1 MPQMR
6 SKGGAPPRTPP
17 GGFAPWT
24 PTKGEPLEP
33 FTGSVGRG
41 RGRVGRVSVPPLAR
55 GGTDT
60 RPTRPLPLPTLPV
73 MESRGCASGGGSRGA
88 TPPLAGCGAEPRPC
102 FTCAMMSGK
111 RRADQLLVERG
122 LAESRTRA
130 QALILAGTVFSGERR
145 IDKAGDLLAG
155 DTPLALRGQDHPWV
169 SRGGLKL
176 DHALRH
182 FGLSPAGLV
191 CLDVGASTGGFTDV
205 LLAHG
210 AARVHAVDVG
220 HGQLAWKLRTD
231 PRVVVHERTNARY
244 LDAAAIAEPIEAL
257 VCDASFIGLATLLP
271 AALALCVPGAWA
283 VALIKPQFEAGRA
296 AVGRKGVVRDP
307 AVHAA
312 VCARVRAWWAGLP
325 GWRVLGI
332 TESPITGP
340 EGNKEFLIAARRG

>member
-1 MPQMR
+1 M
-6 SKGGAPPRTPP
+6 
-17 GGFAPWT
+17 
-24 PTKGEPLEP
+24 
-33 FTGSVGRG
+33 
-41 RGRVGRVSVPPLAR
+41 
-55 GGTDT
+55 D
-60 RPTRPLPLPTLPV
+60 
-73 MESRGCASGGGSRGA
+73 
-88 TPPLAGCGAEPRPC
+88 
-102 FTCAMMSGK
+102 
-111 RRADQLLVERG
+111 RG
-122 LAESRTRA
+122 LVESRTRA
-130 QALILAGTVFSGERR
+130 QALILAGKVFSGERR
-145 IDKAGDLLAG
+145 VAKAGDLLAG
-155 DTPLALRGQDHPWV
+155 EAPLEVRGQDHPWV

-220 HGQLAWKLRTD
+220 HGQLAWRLRTD

-244 LDAAAIAEPIEAL
+244 LDAAAIPDPIGAL

-271 AALALCVPGAWA
+271 APLALCGPGAWA
-283 VALIKPQFEAGRA
+283 VALIKPQFEAGPE

-307 AVHAA
+307 AVHDA

-340 EGNKEFLIAARRG
+340 EGNREFLIAAARS